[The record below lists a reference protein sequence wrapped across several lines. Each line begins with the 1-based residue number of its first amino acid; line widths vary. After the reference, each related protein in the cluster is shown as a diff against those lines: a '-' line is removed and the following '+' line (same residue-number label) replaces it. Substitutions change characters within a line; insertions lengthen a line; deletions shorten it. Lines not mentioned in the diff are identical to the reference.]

1 MLESLYIENFAIID
15 SLQVDF
21 DTNMIALT
29 GETGAGKSIIIDAIG
44 QLLGNRTQVN
54 LIKDG
59 ASKAFIEGAFS
70 IHNNSE
76 VKERLKTFNFEEE
89 DTIIVS
95 KTIQKDGKA
104 SIKLNYRTISL
115 TVLKELMPY
124 ILDIHSQFE
133 THSLFDEKNHLHIL
147 DHFIGNKIKNM
158 TNNYQEAF
166 YYFKEVEKK
175 HQQAIEEELSDEQLD
190 FYQTKLSEI
199 EELDIEALDEEALE
213 KEEKQLENFEKFHQR
228 VSNYQQFMDNNQGAL
243 PSINSAIK
251 ELAYLNEYP
260 EYSESYDALYDAYYH
275 IMDIHETILDT
286 FRNTEFNEY
295 RLQEVQEILIK
306 LQRLKKKYGSTLLAI
321 KEARND
327 LQEKIEAFKNR
338 DSYIEELLLEKEK
351 AKSTYYEMA
360 ANLTAIR
367 KNAAKKFSALVKKEL
382 KKLYL
387 PNVNFEIS
395 FEEIQ
400 GNQYGRDK
408 IVFLISTNSSQSML
422 PLQKVASGGELSRIM
437 LAIKSLSLQ
446 YSSISTI
453 IFDEAD
459 TGVSGKVAES
469 IGIKMRDIAKNKQVL
484 CITHLAQVASLANH
498 HYHIKKNNTKNNV
511 RVSIKKL
518 NEEQSIEELAKMIS
532 GKQLTAESIE
542 HAKNLKNKK
551 YE

>member
-54 LIKDG
+54 FIKEG

-76 VKERLKTFNFEEE
+76 VKARLKKFNFDEE

-95 KTIQKDGKA
+95 KTIQKDGKT

-115 TVLKELMPY
+115 TMLKELMPY
-124 ILDIHSQFE
+124 IVDIHSQFE
-133 THSLFDEKNHLHIL
+133 THSLFDEKNHVHIL
-147 DHFIGNKIKNM
+147 DHFIGDKIKKM
-158 TNNYQEAF
+158 IDSYQNAF
-166 YYFKEVEKK
+166 YRFKDLEKK
-175 HQQAIEEELSDEQLD
+175 HKQLMEEELSDEQLD
-190 FYQTKLSEI
+190 FYQTKVSEI
-199 EELDIEALDEEALE
+199 EEIDIDAIDEQALE
-213 KEEKQLENFEKFHQR
+213 KEEQQLENYEKIHQR
-228 VSNYQQFMDNNQGAL
+228 VSTYQQFMDGNHGAL
-243 PSINSAIK
+243 PSVSSAIK
-251 ELAYLNEYP
+251 ELEQLSEYP
-260 EYSESYDALYDAYYH
+260 EYTDAYDKLYDAYYN

-295 RLQEVQEILIK
+295 RLQEVQEILMQ
-306 LQRLKKKYGSTLLAI
+306 LQRLKKMHGPTISAI
-321 KEARND
+321 VEARND
-327 LQEKIEAFKNR
+327 LLKKIEKCNNR
-338 DSYIEELLLEKEK
+338 DSYLKELLLEKEN
-351 AKSTYYEMA
+351 AKKTYYEL
-360 ANLTAIR
+360 ANKITTMR
-367 KNAAKKFSALVKKEL
+367 KKEAKKFSNVVKKEL
-382 KKLYL
+382 KNLYI
-387 PNVNFEIS
+387 PNVAFEIS
-395 FEEIQ
+395 FEEID

-408 IVFLISTNSSQSML
+408 IVFLISTNSSQSLL
-422 PLQKVASGGELSRIM
+422 PLQKVASGGELSRVM
-437 LAIKSLSLQ
+437 LAIKSVSLQ
-446 YSSISTI
+446 MSSISTI

-469 IGIKMRDIAKNKQVL
+469 IGIKMQEIAKNKQVL
-484 CITHLAQVASLANH
+484 CITHLAQVASFANH
-498 HYHIKKNNTKNNV
+498 HYHVQKNNTKNEV
-511 RVSIKKL
+511 KVSIKKL

-532 GKQLTAESIE
+532 GKQLTTESIE